1 MSASQASARTTGRA
15 TASAPTSQVRGGSQP
30 SRAPPGRGA
39 GGPRRRVGRAA
50 VAPPDRSRYKRSGGI
65 AAYLLVMVSLQIF
78 LLVVAVEGVLAHE
91 GGLARAAA
99 GLSVALWL
107 IVVALRRLMPHE

>member
-1 MSASQASARTTGRA
+1 MSTVEPEAPATGA
-15 TASAPTSQVRGGSQP
+15 TRPEGAPSTSQVRGGSQRP
-30 SRAPPGRGA
+30 
-39 GGPRRRVGRAA
+39 VGRAA

-99 GLSVALWL
+99 GLSVGLWL

>member
-15 TASAPTSQVRGGSQP
+15 TASAPTSQVRGGSQRP
-30 SRAPPGRGA
+30 
-39 GGPRRRVGRAA
+39 VGRAA

>member
-1 MSASQASARTTGRA
+1 MSAPAG
-15 TASAPTSQVRGGSQP
+15 PHVRGGTHRP
-30 SRAPPGRGA
+30 
-39 GGPRRRVGRAA
+39 VGRAA